1 MATTN
6 KNSLLRFMTFYHYVN
21 VMFGCNLL
29 GEPALKMIEMGN
41 KPGTLAL
48 DGVPL
53 INLKLCRTHDG
64 LQF

>member
-29 GEPALKMIEMGN
+29 GEPALKMIVMGY
-41 KPGTLAL
+41 KPCTLAL

-53 INLKLCRTHDG
+53 INLKPWRTHDG

>member
-1 MATTN
+1 MARTN
-6 KNSLLRFMTFYHYVN
+6 KNSLTRFILLDHVVN
-21 VMFGCNLL
+21 IMFSCNFF
-29 GEPALKMIEMGN
+29 GEPALKMIVMCY

-53 INLKLCRTHDG
+53 INLKPWRTHDG